1 MAYVGSTPAELF
13 GTLNPNSVKTID
25 IQDDAVTADKIAAG
39 AVAYADVTGTPTLST
54 VATTGAYSDVT
65 GTPTL
70 ATVATTGAY
79 SDVTGTPTLA
89 TVATTGAYSDVT
101 GTPTLATVA
110 TSGSYTDLTNKP
122 TISTTATNIA
132 GGSAGTIPYQTA
144 ADTTAM
150 LGVGTAGQVLQT
162 NGAGAPTW
170 VTPAGGAWVLLST
183 VIANNVSTAD
193 VDTNIDSTYDT
204 YAIVINEVSAP
215 SGNRLYAHL
224 KIAGSYPTTDYWMG
238 WVSND
243 GAQQHYG
250 QARITLLPNTF
261 ASGSSTSGMMYIHS
275 PSNTTARHISWA
287 ARETRLQ
294 YFTQQVTGYAG
305 VGSTGSLTGIR
316 FFSFNSNTY
325 PTTTIT
331 GTFRLYGIAK

>member
-1 MAYVGSTPAELF
+1 MSKAKTLATTVSTGNVLAD
-13 GTLNPNSVKTID
+13 GT
-25 IQDDAVTADKIAAG
+25 
-39 AVAYADVTGTPTLST
+39 VAYAEVS
-54 VATTGAYSDVT
+54 

-79 SDVTGTPTLA
+79 GDVTGTPTLATVATSGAYADVTGTPTLA

-110 TSGSYTDLTNKP
+110 TSGSYTDLINQP
-122 TISTTATNIA
+122 TISATATNIA
-132 GGSAGTIPYQTA
+132 GGSNGTIPYQTA

-150 LGVGTAGQVLQT
+150 LAVGTAGQVLQT

-183 VIANNVSTAD
+183 VTANNVSTAD

-204 YAIVINEVSAP
+204 YAIVINDVSG
-215 SGNRLYAHL
+215 SSSDRLYAHL
-224 KIAGSYPTTDYWMG
+224 KIAGSYPTTNYWYG
-238 WVSND
+238 RIDND
-243 GAQQHYG
+243 GADQQHT
-250 QARITLLPNTF
+250 QPRISLLRNTYVT
-261 ASGSSTSGMMYIHS
+261 GSSTSGMMYIHS
-275 PSNTTARHISWA
+275 PSNTTTRHISWA
-287 ARETRLQ
+287 ARETRFQ
-294 YFTQQVTGYAG
+294 YYTQQTTGYAG

-316 FFSFNSNTY
+316 FFGFSSN
-325 PTTTIT
+325 IT